1 MFFILKNACY
11 GCMLWKRAMEA
22 FYGSVLR
29 MASLL
34 SIHRIFELRI
44 FLTQLHSLVSVEMI
58 FSCIVAHGCVYKHTI
73 SHTHDTQT
81 QNNLWIIQRVNN
93 GLFCAGIEPATRFT
107 IVSYL
112 TTASTV
118 QCRAVVIPGFSNLAW
133 CMFKTT
139 LSREGDYP
147 HNRTRYPAFVLTTTQ
162 QARQACGR
170 AMLRHEWAGS
180 TGVIPRPHRKPTVI
194 TTTGKCD
201 DS

>member
-107 IVSYL
+107 I
-112 TTASTV
+112 
-118 QCRAVVIPGFSNLAW
+118 
-133 CMFKTT
+133 FKTT

-162 QARQACGR
+162 QARQA
-170 AMLRHEWAGS
+170 
-180 TGVIPRPHRKPTVI
+180 
-194 TTTGKCD
+194 
-201 DS
+201 